1 MTNRITEQTFE
12 KAGKELEKLLFPVE
26 LGAVFVEAPYY
37 PEQIPARYFKAVV
50 AYKPDR
56 LPEIFSVVTDNYRL
70 VSNEEAIH
78 IGKEIY
84 RELFNQ
90 VNTEEILPFKVIY
103 PSTQSYCHI
112 QLVHRK
118 VNFELWEQETWMPF
132 IQVTNSYNRTF
143 ALTFE
148 LGFVRSLNSSGVI
161 VRKKTANLKSSHNK
175 ANVLK
180 WILNTSSTELSTLQM
195 EFVAYMKNLKRF
207 YFDPKYILPLVCKT
221 FSFHFKEDKKL
232 FVEVSSEKEDS
243 DQLKELKTVV
253 DSLAN
258 HYFKEMGHNAY
269 AAFNVLTDLISNES
283 DHVSKFNNFSL
294 HSSSY
299 YYKPIE
305 WLNDFIEQ
313 IQRTDFDMEKYLRE
327 YLKYGVH

>member
-12 KAGKELEKLLFPVE
+12 KAGKELKKLMFPVE
-26 LGAVFVEAPYY
+26 LGAVFVEVPYY

-50 AYKPDR
+50 AYKPDGP
-56 LPEIFSVVTDNYRL
+56 PEIFSVVTDNYRL
-70 VSNEEAIH
+70 VTNEEAIH
-78 IGKEIY
+78 IAKEIY

-90 VNTEEILPFKVIY
+90 VNPEEILPFKVIY
-103 PSTQSYCHI
+103 PSTLSYCHI
-112 QLVHRK
+112 QLVHQK

-161 VRKKTANLKSSHNK
+161 VRKKTAKLKTSHNK

-207 YFDPKYILPLVCKT
+207 YVDPRYIVPLVCKV
-221 FSFHFKEDKKL
+221 FGFHFRSDDKFNRL
-232 FVEVSSEKEDS
+232 TDLQAAVYRS
-243 DQLKELKTVV
+243 
-253 DSLAN
+253 AN
-258 HYFKEMGHNAY
+258 HYFAELGHNAY
-269 AAFNVLTDLISNES
+269 AAFNVFTDLLSS
-283 DHVSKFNNFSL
+283 DLDQAALFINFSL
-294 HSSSY
+294 HSPSY
-299 YYKPIE
+299 YYKPTE
-305 WLNDFIEQ
+305 WLYDFIER
-313 IQRTDFDMEKYLRE
+313 IQSTDFDMEKYLKE
-327 YLKYGVH
+327 YLKYGG